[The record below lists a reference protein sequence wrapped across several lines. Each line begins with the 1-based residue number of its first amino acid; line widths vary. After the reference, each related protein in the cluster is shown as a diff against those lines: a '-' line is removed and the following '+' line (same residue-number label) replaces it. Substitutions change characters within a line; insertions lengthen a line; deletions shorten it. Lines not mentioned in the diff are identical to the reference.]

1 MISRL
6 SVLGLVCCLT
16 ACQMGSH
23 LQFIPTRHTAPEPT
37 LGRTPDQIEI
47 VTAGPPSRA
56 YRELGLIEGEG
67 VGDPPQLVLAKMRR
81 YAAELGCDAL
91 VVTGGNDRVVTTIRG
106 YSETLKGY
114 RATCIAYGE
123 QRAGVGHG
131 AAVGDAR
138 PGAGATAVR
147 TPHFGSDLLSSPPPR
162 FDTEGSRPWYKA
174 PALWLG
180 VVGLVASGITF
191 GWIASR
197 AGQPPM
203 TLPPTPSWALGGR

>member
-1 MISRL
+1 MMSRL
-6 SVLGLVCCLT
+6 PALGLVCCLT

-23 LQFIPTRHTAPEPT
+23 LQFIPTRPKVAKADYA
-37 LGRTPDQIEI
+37 RTPDQIELF
-47 VTAGPPSRA
+47 TAAAPSRA

-91 VVTGGNDRVVTTIRG
+91 VVTGSNDRVVTTVRG
-106 YSETLKGY
+106 FSDTLKGY
-114 RATCIAYGE
+114 RATCIAYGA
-123 QRAGVGHG
+123 QPDSVSPG
-131 AAVGDAR
+131 AAVVGASPGD
-138 PGAGATAVR
+138 GTTAVR
-147 TPHFGSDLLSSPPPR
+147 TPHSESVLLSSPPPR